1 MCTVRR
7 EEREGK
13 VSFDPKMSISTQ
25 KQIGIRRGK
34 KKKTSS
40 IENFGRPP
48 PTGERKKTEK
58 GRDRKIAQKS
68 RSNVPPSDLSSFA
81 DPLFARANAF
91 RARFPPKTV
100 PTNSGSPVLLAFFE
114 KCAQKKQIRLS
125 FERSA
130 RKCTYLVKFVAFTA
144 ACPPTL
150 ELAPPT
156 LVADARARASLSN
169 RNARLRDIFY
179 LRENVSAALFRLFL
193 ALFFFSLSLSPKG
206 RKREK
211 RRREQNPKPYTERRK
226 KKERKREKGGIIRLV
241 WTTTSERGKMTIFA

>member
-1 MCTVRR
+1 
-7 EEREGK
+7 
-13 VSFDPKMSISTQ
+13 MSISTQ

-48 PTGERKKTEK
+48 PSEKERRPKRGVIE
-58 GRDRKIAQKS
+58 KS
-68 RSNVPPSDLSSFA
+68 RGNRARTCPRPIYPPSPTRYSRERM
-81 DPLFARANAF
+81 LFARAF
-91 RARFPPKTV
+91 HPKPSRRIPDPRFCSRFLRSAR
-100 PTNSGSPVLLAFFE
+100 
-114 KCAQKKQIRLS
+114 KKNKSAS

-193 ALFFFSLSLSPKG
+193 ALFSLSLCLQREERGKKEGESKTLNPTQRDGK

-211 RRREQNPKPYTERRK
+211 ERRAALLDLSGRRRASEER
-226 KKERKREKGGIIRLV
+226 
-241 WTTTSERGKMTIFA
+241 

>member
-1 MCTVRR
+1 
-7 EEREGK
+7 
-13 VSFDPKMSISTQ
+13 MSISTQ

-130 RKCTYLVKFVAFTA
+130 RKGTYLVKFVAFTA

-193 ALFFFSLSLSPKG
+193 ALFFLSLSLQREERGKKEGESKTLNPTQRDGK

-211 RRREQNPKPYTERRK
+211 REGRHY
-226 KKERKREKGGIIRLV
+226 
-241 WTTTSERGKMTIFA
+241 

>member
-91 RARFPPKTV
+91 RARFHPK
-100 PTNSGSPVLLAFFE
+100 PSRRIPDPRFCSRFL
-114 KCAQKKQIRLS
+114 
-125 FERSA
+125 RSA
-130 RKCTYLVKFVAFTA
+130 RKKNKSASLSKEAHANVRTSSNSSHS
-144 ACPPTL
+144 PPRVL
-150 ELAPPT
+150 RLWSWPHRRSSPMR
-156 LVADARARASLSN
+156 ARARL
-169 RNARLRDIFY
+169 
-179 LRENVSAALFRLFL
+179 
-193 ALFFFSLSLSPKG
+193 
-206 RKREK
+206 
-211 RRREQNPKPYTERRK
+211 
-226 KKERKREKGGIIRLV
+226 
-241 WTTTSERGKMTIFA
+241 

>member
-1 MCTVRR
+1 M
-7 EEREGK
+7 
-13 VSFDPKMSISTQ
+13 
-25 KQIGIRRGK
+25 
-34 KKKTSS
+34 
-40 IENFGRPP
+40 
-48 PTGERKKTEK
+48 
-58 GRDRKIAQKS
+58 
-68 RSNVPPSDLSSFA
+68 PPSDLSSFA

-193 ALFFFSLSLSPKG
+193 ALFFLSLSLSPKG

-226 KKERKREKGGIIRLV
+226 KKERKREKGGIIRLRRRRA
-241 WTTTSERGKMTIFA
+241 SEER

>member
-1 MCTVRR
+1 M
-7 EEREGK
+7 
-13 VSFDPKMSISTQ
+13 
-25 KQIGIRRGK
+25 
-34 KKKTSS
+34 
-40 IENFGRPP
+40 
-48 PTGERKKTEK
+48 
-58 GRDRKIAQKS
+58 
-68 RSNVPPSDLSSFA
+68 PPSDLSSFA
-81 DPLFARANAF
+81 DPLSARANAF

-193 ALFFFSLSLSPKG
+193 ALFFSLSLSLSLSKG
-206 RKREK
+206 KKEEK

-241 WTTTSERGKMTIFA
+241 

>member
-58 GRDRKIAQKS
+58 GRDRKIARKS

-114 KCAQKKQIRLS
+114 KCAQKNKSASLSKEAHANVRTSSNSSHSPPRVLRLWS
-125 FERSA
+125 WPHRRSSPM
-130 RKCTYLVKFVAFTA
+130 R
-144 ACPPTL
+144 
-150 ELAPPT
+150 
-156 LVADARARASLSN
+156 ARARL
-169 RNARLRDIFY
+169 
-179 LRENVSAALFRLFL
+179 
-193 ALFFFSLSLSPKG
+193 
-206 RKREK
+206 
-211 RRREQNPKPYTERRK
+211 
-226 KKERKREKGGIIRLV
+226 
-241 WTTTSERGKMTIFA
+241 